1 MSRVTLSRT
10 ASSSSTPTTTTRRRA
25 PTSSRAAPRRAR
37 TARALPPDVVDAVRA
52 IDVDAVTEVVGRE
65 RDAAGAALRALRGL
79 SVVDVIA
86 QLHEALEPLIH
97 VDDFGQREDGGE
109 SLRNAIEQQGAL
121 DVASQA
127 LSVARE
133 KFMSSKVAA
142 GVATAAQ
149 TFGLSEVLPEDAVS
163 VTYQALVTAAAGILA
178 TVNSGDDESTR
189 AAAKDVDVDELP
201 KTYDVERI
209 RAYWGRR
216 PAAVAKR
223 SAAVLGDVIGW
234 VVALLVD
241 IQTGNVE
248 KNSAERA
255 DQLKDI
261 IAQQGPAFV
270 KVGQAVAIRP
280 DLLPPAY
287 LEALQTLLDGV
298 KPFSSEEA
306 RELIRNE
313 LGRPLEEVFEDV
325 EAFDK
330 PIASASIGQVYKARL
345 KQTPGMKEEQG
356 SFGSDVAVKVQRPKI
371 LDTVTLDLLVIRS
384 VIESLAKL
392 PKNGPLAQV
401 QQGAEGFLPVL
412 DVAAERFLE
421 ELDFGLEASNASRF
435 EADMNAVPFV
445 RGTIKVP
452 HVFQSVSTRKVL
464 TQEWVMGRK
473 LTEIEA
479 SNTNAETREKLVET
493 LLNSYMVQFLE
504 TGFLHADPHPGNFML
519 MDDGR
524 LCILDYGMMT
534 TITEEQRIAF
544 VEYIA
549 HLSAK
554 EYDKT
559 LEDLVNLGFVPRAL
573 ADDPASREI
582 VVPVLAETLET
593 LYGSGGGITTK
604 TDALNAQQ
612 SSRVGELS
620 DKLDAL
626 SKEYPL
632 QLPPYFVLILRA
644 FGTLEGLGLS
654 VDSNYAIVDECFPY
668 IARRLLSDDAP
679 RMRNALRSF
688 VYGGSD
694 RLKVSRVKDIAG
706 GFSKFTNSMGA
717 TETSGTMKGESRGE
731 LDPATRDALAI
742 VFSSEGNYLQDL
754 VVEEA
759 VRAADSLSR
768 NGTVS
773 MWQALGRASPFAS
786 LASLTPV
793 ALIPGL
799 NAPILLSL
807 LASQNESVISLTFE
821 DKKNLALL
829 RSIVDLIGPS
839 GMNQSLQSILAQGP
853 GNFDPEIFASVAPGL
868 GRMSS
873 EFGEKFSKRLVER
886 GNDDIRKFPMFRGSD
901 GLVAQQGR

>member
-1 MSRVTLSRT
+1 MSAARVSLSRT
-10 ASSSSTPTTTTRRRA
+10 ASSLSTPPATGR
-25 PTSSRAAPRRAR
+25 PSSSRASARRAR

-52 IDVDAVTEVVGRE
+52 IDVDAVTDVVGLSP
-65 RDAAGAALRALRGL
+65 RDAAGAGLRALRGL
-79 SVVDVIA
+79 SIVDVIA
-86 QLHEALEPLIH
+86 QLHEALEPLIR
-97 VDDFGQREDGGE
+97 VDDFGKREDDGE
-109 SLRNAIEQQGAL
+109 SLRNAIEHQGVYDL
-121 DVASQA
+121 ASQA

-133 KFMSSKVAA
+133 KFVSSKVVAGAA
-142 GVATAAQ
+142 AAAQ
-149 TFGLSEVLPEDAVS
+149 SFGLSELLPEDAMS
-163 VTYQALVTAAAGILA
+163 ATYQALVTAMAGILA
-178 TVNSGDDESTR
+178 TVNSGDGESTR
-189 AAAKDVDVDELP
+189 ASAKGADVDELP

-223 SAAVLGDVIGW
+223 SAAVVGDVIGW

-255 DQLKDI
+255 GQLKDI

-298 KPFSSEEA
+298 KPFSSEDA
-306 RELIRNE
+306 RELIRND

-325 EAFDK
+325 RAFDE

-345 KQTPGMKEEQG
+345 KQTPGMKEEQA
-356 SFGSDVAVKVQRPKI
+356 SFGSDVAVKVQRPNI

-392 PKNGPLAQV
+392 PKDGPLAQV

-421 ELDFGLEASNASRF
+421 ELDFALEASNASRF

-452 HVFQSVSTRKVL
+452 HVFQSVSTGKVL

-534 TITEEQRIAF
+534 TITEQQRIAF

-668 IARRLLSDDAP
+668 IARRLLSDDTP
-679 RMRNALRSF
+679 RMRKALRSF

-717 TETSGTMKGESRGE
+717 TEASGMTKGGDSRGE

-742 VFSSEGNYLQDL
+742 VFSSDGNYLQDL

-773 MWQALGRASPFAS
+773 VWQALRRASPFAS
-786 LASLTPV
+786 LASLTPL

-807 LASQNESVISLTFE
+807 LASQNESAISLTFE

-829 RSIVDLIGPS
+829 RSVVDLIGPR
-839 GMNQSLQSILAQGP
+839 GVNQSLRSILAQDP
-853 GNFDPEIFASVAPGL
+853 GSIDPEIVASVAPGL
-868 GRMSS
+868 SRMSS
-873 EFGEKFSKRLVER
+873 DFGEKFSKRLVER
-886 GNDDIRKFPMFRGSD
+886 SSDDIAAINQR
-901 GLVAQQGR
+901 

>member
-1 MSRVTLSRT
+1 M
-10 ASSSSTPTTTTRRRA
+10 
-25 PTSSRAAPRRAR
+25 
-37 TARALPPDVVDAVRA
+37 
-52 IDVDAVTEVVGRE
+52 
-65 RDAAGAALRALRGL
+65 
-79 SVVDVIA
+79 
-86 QLHEALEPLIH
+86 
-97 VDDFGQREDGGE
+97 
-109 SLRNAIEQQGAL
+109 
-121 DVASQA
+121 
-127 LSVARE
+127 
-133 KFMSSKVAA
+133 
-142 GVATAAQ
+142 
-149 TFGLSEVLPEDAVS
+149 
-163 VTYQALVTAAAGILA
+163 
-178 TVNSGDDESTR
+178 
-189 AAAKDVDVDELP
+189 
-201 KTYDVERI
+201 
-209 RAYWGRR
+209 
-216 PAAVAKR
+216 
-223 SAAVLGDVIGW
+223 
-234 VVALLVD
+234 
-241 IQTGNVE
+241 
-248 KNSAERA
+248 
-255 DQLKDI
+255 
-261 IAQQGPAFV
+261 
-270 KVGQAVAIRP
+270 
-280 DLLPPAY
+280 
-287 LEALQTLLDGV
+287 
-298 KPFSSEEA
+298 
-306 RELIRNE
+306 
-313 LGRPLEEVFEDV
+313 
-325 EAFDK
+325 
-330 PIASASIGQVYKARL
+330 
-345 KQTPGMKEEQG
+345 
-356 SFGSDVAVKVQRPKI
+356 
-371 LDTVTLDLLVIRS
+371 
-384 VIESLAKL
+384 
-392 PKNGPLAQV
+392 
-401 QQGAEGFLPVL
+401 
-412 DVAAERFLE
+412 
-421 ELDFGLEASNASRF
+421 
-435 EADMNAVPFV
+435 
-445 RGTIKVP
+445 
-452 HVFQSVSTRKVL
+452 

-534 TITEEQRIAF
+534 TITEQQRIAF

-593 LYGSGGGITTK
+593 LYGSGGGITAK

-679 RMRNALRSF
+679 RMRKALRSF

-717 TETSGTMKGESRGE
+717 TEASGMTAGGDSRGE

-742 VFSSEGNYLQDL
+742 VFSSDGNYLQDL

-773 MWQALGRASPFAS
+773 VWQALRRASPFAS
-786 LASLTPV
+786 LASLTPL

-807 LASQNESVISLTFE
+807 LASQNESAISLTFE

-829 RSIVDLIGPS
+829 RSVVDLIGPR
-839 GMNQSLQSILAQGP
+839 GVNQSLRSILAKILEASIPRSSPPSPPVSAACRAISAKSLASDSSREAATISQRLING
-853 GNFDPEIFASVAPGL
+853 EIITVNYKRMLPRAQRECSPRRTRAGERLGLLGGLAEDARLVRFFASVLSLFAHTAFPYASLCAFRRDARGGNPLDNRTHVAAGARPGRAPLPRARPTRPLSSSSKTTVPASSCRTSTCSSSRTIHRRASSSSAFPSPRAARNGTREAASSVASVSVAYSRSRAMGTCARRHRHRERASRARATTRRR
-868 GRMSS
+868 GRGRCLRARGRD
-873 EFGEKFSKRLVER
+873 GERR
-886 GNDDIRKFPMFRGSD
+886 GRGHRRRRRRR
-901 GLVAQQGR
+901 GRAKS